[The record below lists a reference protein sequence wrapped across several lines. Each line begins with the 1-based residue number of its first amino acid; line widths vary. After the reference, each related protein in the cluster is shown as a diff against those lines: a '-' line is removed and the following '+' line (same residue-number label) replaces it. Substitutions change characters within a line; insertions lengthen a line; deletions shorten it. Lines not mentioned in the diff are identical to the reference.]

1 MKGKKLLVTLA
12 ISAMLFSGCGIKSAQ
27 TIIKVNDTKITQAQF
42 DEVFDKQAKAGMAGA
57 MKVDLKNPKNAFL
70 YNLTKNKVVQELI
83 IKALLDDEADK
94 RGIKVTKE
102 DMDNAIKVVI
112 DKVGTKEQLDK
123 ILKQN
128 GVSASEFK
136 KDLQEQVRM
145 KKLAESIVGNEV
157 SDAEAKEF
165 YNQHADKFKHPE
177 LVRAS
182 HILVSVNL
190 PEIEAS
196 IRTNP
201 KYKNYTD
208 EEIKA
213 EVGGIIMGK
222 EAEAK
227 ALVEKL
233 QKDPSSFAK
242 LAKSKSDDKVSGEKG
257 GDLGFF
263 AKKDMVPEFSE
274 AAFGAKPDTIVGPVK
289 SQFGYHI
296 IVVTD
301 RKAAGQDSFDK
312 VKNNIKEYL
321 VNGKQLEAIET
332 LVNTLKKNA
341 KIEYIKK
348 DMDPDEISKEVQ
360 KSMQESIQEHK
371 ETSEAA
377 QKVNEEAKADKK

>member
-341 KIEYIKK
+341 KREYIKK